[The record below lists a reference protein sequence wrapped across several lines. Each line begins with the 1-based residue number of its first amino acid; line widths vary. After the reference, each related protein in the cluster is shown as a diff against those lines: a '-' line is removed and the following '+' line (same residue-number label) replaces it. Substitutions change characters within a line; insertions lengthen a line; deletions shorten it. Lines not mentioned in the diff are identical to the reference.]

1 MTNRAGWVAPAE
13 TEPAARKFIDFL
25 GGPVD
30 KHGRLAESWW
40 FNPVQAIVS
49 VAMLFLAGG
58 FLTKAHCT
66 RGSINP
72 DTGAIDL
79 DWSGNRAYLSACYN
93 DIVPLFAGRGLDTGG
108 FPYAYSWHEDDLTR
122 YLEYPV
128 LTGYFQG
135 IMGWLARVSYAPVEA
150 VSKYLVPV
158 PLAGWYF
165 ILTVL
170 VLSLFWVA
178 TVRMAC
184 ALAGRRIWD
193 IMLVAASPLVLVHA
207 FTNWDILA
215 IFFAVAGSLL
225 FARGRTA
232 WAGVAIGL
240 GTAAKLWPLF
250 LLGAII
256 VLALRL
262 RRFRALII
270 VAVTTAVTWLV
281 VNVPVML
288 AYPDAWNEFNRLN
301 STRSWE
307 WTTIYAVAA
316 RLTLF
321 DGFDPDGVEVPQ
333 VLNTVSLALFIASC
347 VAIAVLGL
355 VVKRQPRMAELV
367 FLIIAAFLLFN
378 KVWSPQYSL
387 WLVIPAVL
395 ALPRWRLLLTWM
407 AVDMLV
413 WPVLM
418 WHMHGADN
426 NGLPSEFLDVVVL
439 TRTGLIVVLVVCVV
453 RQMLGRNLPGQQIS
467 GDRNQADPVYR
478 AHNGYD
484 PLAGPLQ
491 VPPEK
496 AAQHVGGQHNGGQ
509 HIGGQQAPETTQGR
523 PAKETA

>member
-30 KHGRLAESWW
+30 KHGRLAESRW
-40 FNPVQAIVS
+40 FHPVQVIVS

-79 DWSGNRAYLSACYN
+79 DWSGNRAYVSACYN
-93 DIVPLFAGRGLDTGG
+93 DIIPLFAGRGLDTGG
-108 FPYAYSWHEDDLTR
+108 FPYAYSWQEDDVTR

-135 IMGWLARVSYAPVEA
+135 IMGWLARVSYPPVEA

-158 PLAGWYF
+158 PMAGWYF

-215 IFFAVAGSLL
+215 IFFAVAGLLL

-240 GTAAKLWPLF
+240 GTATKLWPLF

-270 VAVTTAVTWLV
+270 VAITTAVTWLV
-281 VNVPVML
+281 VNLPVML
-288 AYPDAWNEFNRLN
+288 AYPEAWNEFNRLN

-321 DGFDPDGVEVPQ
+321 DGFDPDGAEVPQ
-333 VLNTVSLALFIASC
+333 ILNTVSLALFIASC
-347 VAIAVLGL
+347 VAIAILGL

-387 WLVIPAVL
+387 WLIIPAVL
-395 ALPRWRLLLTWM
+395 AFPRWRLLLTWM

-426 NGLPSEFLDVVVL
+426 NGLPAEFLDVVVL

-453 RQMLGRNLPGQQIS
+453 RQMLGKNLPGQQIS

-491 VPPEK
+491 VTPEK
-496 AAQHVGGQHNGGQ
+496 AAEHVGGQQ
-509 HIGGQQAPETTQGR
+509 TPETRQGH